1 MTAFPTWLLPDAGIL
16 QCDEVVAGATDRTRT
31 LYLRTIQPTAP
42 CPQCQYLSRR
52 VHSRSTRAL
61 ADVPL
66 AGIQIMIVL
75 RSRRFFCDQSAC
87 TQQIF
92 TERLPS
98 VVPPRGRR
106 TDRLTATHQRL
117 ALALGGNGG
126 ARLASTLGMAVGR
139 DRLIK
144 DIRTLPLPSTT
155 SATVIGIDDWAMRKG
170 QTYGTIVVDLETH
183 RPLDLLP
190 DRSADTVAA
199 WLEDHPEITHLSR
212 DRAVSYSDAA
222 WRGAP
227 QAQQVADRWHLLKNM
242 SDALTASSHRPT
254 GRR

>member
-42 CPQCQYLSRR
+42 CPQCQHLSRR

-126 ARLASTLGMAVGR
+126 DRPRYGGWPRSPDQGYSRAAAPKHDQRHRDQDRRLGHAQRPDLWHDCGRSGNPSPAGSVAGPECRHGGRLAG
-139 DRLIK
+139 
-144 DIRTLPLPSTT
+144 
-155 SATVIGIDDWAMRKG
+155 
-170 QTYGTIVVDLETH
+170 
-183 RPLDLLP
+183 
-190 DRSADTVAA
+190 
-199 WLEDHPEITHLSR
+199 
-212 DRAVSYSDAA
+212 
-222 WRGAP
+222 
-227 QAQQVADRWHLLKNM
+227 
-242 SDALTASSHRPT
+242 
-254 GRR
+254 